1 MFPGTGLLQI
11 SSAEENAFIIDYS
24 PSVWKDNLNV
34 WLGMSYDDKG
44 KTWPLIM
51 IYPQWNTDEVN
62 FTGLY
67 VEGKPESC
75 KKDYKA

>member
-1 MFPGTGLLQI
+1 MFTGTGLLQI

-44 KTWPLIM
+44 KT
-51 IYPQWNTDEVN
+51 
-62 FTGLY
+62 
-67 VEGKPESC
+67 
-75 KKDYKA
+75 